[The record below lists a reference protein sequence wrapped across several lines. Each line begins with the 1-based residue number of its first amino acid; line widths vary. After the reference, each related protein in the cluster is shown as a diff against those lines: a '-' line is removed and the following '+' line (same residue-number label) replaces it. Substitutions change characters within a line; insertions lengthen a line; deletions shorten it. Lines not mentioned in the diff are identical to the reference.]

1 MEKSKLISFAVGMI
15 TGAGNGSVFVV
26 CLNDFIGR
34 APYSQAGLWGFNA
47 YNPVTYAGFENFVML
62 LFGVA
67 FWAIM
72 AITLK
77 AAADAE
83 GQPVIGE
90 VDFEAIQDAAGR

>member
-1 MEKSKLISFAVGMI
+1 MNKTQLLSFAVGMI

-26 CLNDFIGR
+26 CLNDFVGR
-34 APYSQAGLWGFNA
+34 GPYSTVGMWGFDA
-47 YNPVTYAGFENFVML
+47 YNPVTFAGFQNFVML

-72 AITLK
+72 VIALK

-83 GQPVIGE
+83 GQPVIGQ
-90 VDFEAIQDAAGR
+90 DYEAIQDAAGR